1 MLSITSTQL
10 DAWLVAFIFPLS
22 RILGLLSAAP
32 VFSNAALPMRLRLI
46 VGLAIALAV
55 VPAIPPMPAVSAG
68 SWTGLLILLDQTLIG
83 VLMGFTLRLALAAI
97 DVAGELIGLQMGLS
111 FAVFYDPQT
120 AGQTPVVTE
129 FLTLLAMLIFLAMN
143 AHLLTLSVLVESF
156 TLLPVV
162 STPFSTSGLAP
173 LMAWA
178 STLFATGLL
187 LALPMI
193 AALLIANVAMGV
205 LARVAPQLNLFAV
218 GFPVTITAGFV
229 VLLLSMPYFGAAIE
243 RLFDQSFSA
252 LHKIVQVSVSG

>member
-46 VGLAIALAV
+46 VGLAIAMAV
-55 VPAIPPMPAVSAG
+55 VPVIPPMPAVSAG
-68 SWTGLLILLDQTLIG
+68 SWTGILILINQTLIG

-129 FLTLLAMLIFLAMN
+129 FLTLLSMLIFLAMN
-143 AHLLTLSVLVESF
+143 AHLLALSVLVESF

-162 STPFSTSGLAP
+162 STPFATSGLTP

-193 AALLIANVAMGV
+193 AALLIVNVAMGV

-229 VLLLSMPYFGAAIE
+229 VLLLSMPYFGAALE

-252 LHKIVQVSVSG
+252 LRMVMQASG